1 MSVVVGFDI
10 GGSKC
15 AVSVGR
21 EEQDSVAL
29 LAREAFPTPKDQ
41 REAIE
46 ALCALALRLA
56 GKENIL
62 SVGVS
67 AGGPMD
73 ARKGVL
79 MNPPNLLGWS
89 GVSITQEITARLG
102 VPAALGNDA
111 NACALAEWTWG
122 AGRGSRTM
130 VFLTFGT
137 GLGAGIVIDGRIL
150 PGASDNAGE
159 LGHWRMADFG
169 PSGYGKPGSLE
180 GFCSGGGMAQLARTT
195 ALKYRQNGQTVGYE
209 KTDVKTV
216 AEAAR
221 AGDAA
226 ALEVFAVTAS
236 FLGKGLALV
245 LDFLNPDRIVLGS
258 IYARC
263 RDLLEQGMRE
273 ALRKEATP
281 IAVDACQIVPALLGD
296 NIGDYAALSLAKSV
310 AG

>member
-1 MSVVVGFDI
+1 VSVVAGFDI

-15 AVSVGR
+15 AVSVGK
-21 EEQDSVAL
+21 EENGSVAL

-41 REAIE
+41 TEAID
-46 ALCALALRLA
+46 ALCAQALRLA
-56 GKENIL
+56 GKESIL

-79 MNPPNLLGWS
+79 MNPPNLPGWS
-89 GVSITQEITARLG
+89 GVSITREITARLG
-102 VPAALGNDA
+102 VPAVLGNDA

-122 AGRGSRTM
+122 AGKGSRTM

-180 GFCSGGGMAQLARTT
+180 GFCSGGGMAQLAQTT
-195 ALKYRQNGQTVGYE
+195 ALKYRQNGQAVGMRRRTS
-209 KTDVKTV
+209 KPWPRRPV
-216 AEAAR
+216 R
-221 AGDAA
+221 ATRPRWRCSPSRLPSSAKGWRWCWIFSTRTGLCWVRSTRAA
-226 ALEVFAVTAS
+226 ATCWNRACLRPCG
-236 FLGKGLALV
+236 GK
-245 LDFLNPDRIVLGS
+245 PRRS
-258 IYARC
+258 
-263 RDLLEQGMRE
+263 
-273 ALRKEATP
+273 P
-281 IAVDACQIVPALLGD
+281 
-296 NIGDYAALSLAKSV
+296 
-310 AG
+310 